1 MGRAKPV
8 SLSSLKMMTGG
19 PGWMLWV
26 KGMLAAD
33 DNWEHGM
40 LVAVWLGAFAWE
52 CLKGG
57 VSLATF
63 SSTRAFQP

>member
-40 LVAVWLGAFAWE
+40 LVAVWLGPLHGNA
-52 CLKGG
+52 
-57 VSLATF
+57 
-63 SSTRAFQP
+63 